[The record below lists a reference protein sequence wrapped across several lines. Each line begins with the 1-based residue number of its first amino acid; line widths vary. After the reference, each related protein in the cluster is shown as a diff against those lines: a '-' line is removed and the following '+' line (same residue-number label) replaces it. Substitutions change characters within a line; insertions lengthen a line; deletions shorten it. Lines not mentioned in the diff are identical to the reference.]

1 MDTLTVIAG
10 LCISTAVLVYLAH
23 TDPKRRR
30 VFGRPSYERPRRVW
44 SSLFILSVP
53 GIWLLMSVN
62 GAGFTI
68 WLGGLTVVGWGV
80 AATNPARAEAWR
92 ATAQACLNKTGRIT
106 VLGWSSFVSAAR
118 SARAV
123 ILFLRDGT
131 ERIAALEARINQLES
146 EVQRIKSAPQRLQ
159 AIDGETDGRNTRRV
173 QERLPG
179 REAVGQ

>member
-30 VFGRPSYERPRRVW
+30 VFGRPPHEERRHVW

-53 GIWLLMSVN
+53 GIWLLMSGN

-80 AATNPARAEAWR
+80 AATNPARAEALR
-92 ATAQACLNKTGRIT
+92 DAAPERGADACGHEEEDEEGAGHGGQRQPPRPSAGATRLCCASELHQ
-106 VLGWSSFVSAAR
+106 AAR
-118 SARAV
+118 LVR
-123 ILFLRDGT
+123 
-131 ERIAALEARINQLES
+131 Q
-146 EVQRIKSAPQRLQ
+146 
-159 AIDGETDGRNTRRV
+159 
-173 QERLPG
+173 
-179 REAVGQ
+179 